1 MSDLLALSDV
11 LVLRALE
18 RAYSRG
24 LIGSSRSAIA
34 RRNVPRHRAYE
45 AILIPAA
52 RHSPALDG
60 AWSVTDELAQAWH
73 LPVAGDAWARSLDA
87 YCRDLLTTQ
96 RPRSLTDLE
105 AITTSLVTSRVA

>member
-18 RAYSRG
+18 RACSRG
-24 LIGSSRSAIA
+24 LDGSSRSAIA

-45 AILIPAA
+45 GIQIPAA
-52 RHSPALDG
+52 RHARAFED
-60 AWSVTDELAQAWH
+60 AWSITGELADTWD
-73 LPVAGDAWARSLDA
+73 LPVAPADWAATLDA
-87 YCRDLLTTQ
+87 YCRHLLSTR

-105 AITTSLVTSRVA
+105 SVLAPLEVSRAS

>member
-34 RRNVPRHRAYE
+34 RRNIPRHRAYE
-45 AILIPAA
+45 AILIPTA

-60 AWSVTDELAQAWH
+60 AWAVTDELATEWH
-73 LPVAGDAWARSLDA
+73 LPVAADAWARALDG
-87 YCRDLLTTQ
+87 YCRDLLASQ

-105 AITTSLVTSRVA
+105 VITAPLVADRVA